1 MRRHLSQYW
10 HPISCFFWYVFL
22 EQGFVQ
28 GIAHK
33 QVEYWRE
40 SHQGINAE
48 RGGGSISST
57 LDTAL
62 EQQLGRVTAQMGK
75 SSLKTCAA
83 DNWAARYPRRN
94 P

>member
-1 MRRHLSQYW
+1 MQR
-10 HPISCFFWYVFL
+10 
-22 EQGFVQ
+22 G
-28 GIAHK
+28 G
-33 QVEYWRE
+33 
-40 SHQGINAE
+40 G
-48 RGGGSISST
+48 GGGSISST

>member
-1 MRRHLSQYW
+1 M
-10 HPISCFFWYVFL
+10 FFLNRGSFKASPTNKL
-22 EQGFVQ
+22 NIGGKATKASMQRG
-28 GIAHK
+28 G
-33 QVEYWRE
+33 
-40 SHQGINAE
+40 G
-48 RGGGSISST
+48 GGGSISST